1 MLRYEYFHTFEIVVD
16 SQGQLLEI
24 VTLEEPYIF
33 HLRPPG
39 QILAEVSG
47 EIFYLNFF

>member
-1 MLRYEYFHTFEIVVD
+1 MNTFRTFETFVD

-33 HLRPPG
+33 PLRPPG
-39 QILAEVSG
+39 QILPEVSG
-47 EIFYLNFF
+47 EIFYINLF